1 MMKGYEVRYKVAEA
15 KSTPM
20 MYECTA
26 GPFEDRKRAEECA
39 IQVAGR
45 LVCKYIRVVAVEIK
59 DEE

>member
-1 MMKGYEVRYKVAEA
+1 MKGYEVRYKAAEA
-15 KSTPM
+15 KSTVM
-20 MYECTA
+20 MYECKA

-45 LVCKYIRVVAVEIK
+45 LVCEYIRIADVEID